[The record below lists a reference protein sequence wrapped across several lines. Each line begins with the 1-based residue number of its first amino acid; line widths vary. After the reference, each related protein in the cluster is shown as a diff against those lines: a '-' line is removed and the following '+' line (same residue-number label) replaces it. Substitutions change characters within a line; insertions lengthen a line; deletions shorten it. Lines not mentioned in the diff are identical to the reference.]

1 MKELTILSEQLS
13 FLYVEVLFGS
23 EVISVFLLFSLRIVK
38 ILKALLLK
46 SIISIIVH

>member
-23 EVISVFLLFSLRIVK
+23 EVISVFLLFSLRIEK